1 MHINHN
7 DKHSPFWKLLPMV
20 GLGPIRFLMPRSEV
34 DNYQHELGSIVG

>member
-20 GLGPIRFLMPRSEV
+20 GLGPIRFPDAQIGGR
-34 DNYQHELGSIVG
+34 